1 MAITSLPVKC
11 FSSNIPDV
19 VITTAMT
26 RAHVVIAVDGTE
38 IYDEYLTPF
47 AAKITLTE
55 LCNLLQ
61 VYARQSLVANV
72 TITATEQNVATD
84 GTVTAGNT
92 WTASTQ
98 LIYCAASIDI
108 DASLFC
114 ERYFLSLLLG
124 GTKVTA
130 SGRLEYVHY
139 IGSES
144 CSVDAHY
151 TDGTTA
157 SFTGTKIA
165 GNNNYSTVDV
175 SPDKFKTT
183 GKTLDWYMVT
193 AGNRRQ
199 RFEMDFT
206 DPDCAPILI
215 FDNSFGVQ
223 ELVYCL
229 GTHTVDPNYER
240 SSAWISGR
248 LSNYQIE
255 ETRVFR
261 ADTGPLNTPMA
272 NWLDEL
278 FRSPEIYIVNIYD
291 GAAQIRT
298 DMEVVITES
307 KSERTNDHDFIPR
320 FTFSYQYAKRNHNK
334 LDFSRAGR
342 IFDNT
347 FDATFN

>member
-1 MAITSLPVKC
+1 MAITSLSSKC
-11 FSSNIPDV
+11 FSCNVPDV

-26 RAHVVIAVDGTE
+26 RAHVLIAVDGETVF
-38 IYDEYLTPF
+38 DEYLTPF
-47 AAKITLTE
+47 SAKVTLSE
-55 LCNLLQ
+55 LGNLLQ
-61 VYARQSLVANV
+61 MYARQSLVCNV
-72 TITATEQNVATD
+72 TITATEQNVGTD
-84 GTVTAGNT
+84 GTVTDGNT
-92 WTASTQ
+92 WTTSTQ

-130 SGRLEYVHY
+130 AGRLEYVHY
-139 IGSES
+139 IGSEN
-144 CSVDAHY
+144 CSVTAHY

-157 SFTGTKIA
+157 SFSAAKIA

-175 SPDKFKTT
+175 SPDKFRTT
-183 GKTLDWYMVT
+183 GKDLDYYVVS
-193 AGNRRQ
+193 AGNRSQ
-199 RFEMDFT
+199 RFELDFSC
-206 DPDCAPILI
+206 PDCAPILI

-223 ELVYCL
+223 ELVYCT

-240 SSAWISGR
+240 SSAWISGK

-255 ETRVFR
+255 ETREFR
-261 ADTGPLNTPMA
+261 ADTGPLNTSMA

-298 DMEVVITES
+298 DMEVVVTDS

-320 FTFSYQYAKRNHNK
+320 FTFSYRYARRNHNR